1 MPTVVIKIDAPPT
14 GIEVTGDGTS
24 PTDEQMKEEMD
35 ARQAF
40 IDRISSELAAL
51 PTRPPHRAGNVSRV
65 ELLGTGIWSEM
76 NHYLLLVDVDIG
88 DPRIDL
94 ATLLPEGSE
103 SAIIG
108 AYSPLETWPAEAG
121 GQSER

>member
-1 MPTVVIKIDAPPT
+1 MPTVVIKIETPPT

-24 PTDEQMKEEMD
+24 PTDEEMQEEMA

-40 IDRISSELAAL
+40 IDRVSPELAAL
-51 PTRPPHRAGNVSRV
+51 PDRPPHRAGNVSRV
-65 ELLGTGIWSEM
+65 ELRGTGVWSEL

-94 ATLLPEGSE
+94 DTLLPPGSQSSVVGSYE
-103 SAIIG
+103 SLA
-108 AYSPLETWPAEAG
+108 AWPPDA
-121 GQSER
+121 